1 MSTNDKDVPGASGS
15 GRGAVGDEETGFLS
29 RWSQRKRAVQQER
42 ERDDARLAPEAD
54 AEKAAEEAR
63 IREENQSAAEAVDLE
78 TLAFESD
85 YSVFLKEG
93 VSRHLKNAALQK
105 LWRSNPVLACVDG
118 LNDYDQDFR
127 TVETLTEGLKTSWQ
141 VGNGYGWMDER
152 DKAEAA
158 AKAAAESEA
167 PSLEPAL
174 DEATNVSQVGQGEDG
189 EERKLD
195 SEPGTRSPEEDQT
208 DPTVGSSD
216 MAQRD
221 APSDSAAEA
230 IDVASPAEPVP
241 VLRDGPAS
249 DGHPARAAAPRA
261 EPPAR
266 PARRRMRFS

>member
-174 DEATNVSQVGQGEDG
+174 DEATNVSRVGQGEDG

-195 SEPGTRSPEEDQT
+195 SEPGTRSPADDQT

-249 DGHPARAAAPRA
+249 DGHPARAAAPRP